1 MLSAAT
7 ISSSPRA
14 IRHGPG
20 GHQPL
25 GPPSVTPDLSKTL
38 LTWKQRLPDRSQ
50 GLSRWDAILR
60 WRLTV
65 FDSVLRMCQL
75 HHNSDNPNAANIHNL
90 QDSAWTVLSLVRV
103 ARRQHLLD
111 VSTKSSAPLQ
121 NMKLMEINDSF
132 TRLRE
137 QILLSL
143 STKVLAYLDIP
154 YPPHFLSSSISSFF
168 TFFFL
173 LLLTTCHDD
182 TSTHYLPSFF
192 LSLFPSPP
200 FPCSPSSAP
209 LPCSSSPSPLS
220 LVHPRVLTS

>member
-143 STKVLAYLDIP
+143 STKVLAYP
-154 YPPHFLSSSISSFF
+154 VMTCPHLFLSSSP
-168 TFFFL
+168 FL
-173 LLLTTCHDD
+173 PLLPSPLNNLVMTHQLTT
-182 TSTHYLPSFF
+182 
-192 LSLFPSPP
+192 SPP
-200 FPCSPSSAP
+200 FPCSSSSLSSSSP
-209 LPCSSSPSPLS
+209 LSSPSPPS
-220 LVHPRVLTS
+220 RVPPRVLTS